1 MGAQSQ
7 SDDQKENLIMTTIQH
22 YDDLP
27 MNWVGDW
34 AGRRAAL
41 TPYQTALYDS
51 ATQKSY
57 TFQEMNERAC
67 RVGTYLADQWGLQ
80 KGDVITLICRNRIE
94 AIDLYLACGKLGVIL
109 APLSHRL
116 KKPELDDLMARLQ
129 PRVVVHEHLF
139 SELIDTLTI
148 PASVQAILTIDD
160 DRNVFEN
167 TVLKTEAREV
177 NRPLALNETCLY
189 VHTGGTTAV
198 PKICIVS
205 HRQMVWNSFDILAT
219 GITGSFKN
227 VLITFPFF
235 HIGGWNTFTPLF
247 HAGITSILLR
257 EFNPGLILEL
267 IHAGRVENFGAVEA
281 MLQFLIAHPKFA
293 ETDFSKL
300 KAITTAAAPCSKAV
314 MQVFLDK
321 GIPISQTYGM
331 TEAGPSNF
339 AYLPRSDSMEDL
351 LTHSASIGTSMFHC
365 DAKIVDQ
372 ASGQDVK
379 AGETGVLCL
388 RSPHNFD
395 GYLHD
400 PARTATMIDADG
412 WITTGDLAV
421 QDEQGL
427 VFIKG
432 RADNMFISGGENVS
446 PEEIEQALMRHPA
459 VAGAICAGIPDA
471 TWGQAPAALVVFHA
485 GQQVGEEDLKTFC
498 RDYLAGYKVP
508 RQIRPVAQLPLTG
521 AGKLDRHTVVTIF
534 ATQSK

>member
-1 MGAQSQ
+1 MGSTQ
-7 SDDQKENLIMTTIQH
+7 N

-41 TPYQTALYDS
+41 TPHRIALYDS
-51 ATQKSY
+51 FTRKTY
-57 TFQEMNERAC
+57 TFQEMNDRAC
-67 RVGTYLADQWGLQ
+67 RVGTYLTDALSLR
-80 KGDVITLICRNRIE
+80 KGDVIALICRNRIE
-94 AIDLYLACGKLGVIL
+94 SIDIYLACGKLGIIL
-109 APLSHRL
+109 APLSQRL
-116 KKPELDDLMARLQ
+116 KKPELDDLMARLK
-129 PRVVVHEHLF
+129 PSILFHENQF
-139 SELIDTLTI
+139 VELASALSAPSSIQSVINIDN
-148 PASVQAILTIDD
+148 
-160 DRNVFEN
+160 DRNIFEN
-167 TVLKTEAREV
+167 IILKTDPREV
-177 NRPLALNETCLY
+177 NIPLAMNDRCLY

-205 HRQMVWNSFDILAT
+205 YRQMVWNSVDILAT
-219 GITGSFKN
+219 GLAGFCNN

-247 HAGITSILLR
+247 HAGITSVLLR

-267 IHAGRVENFGAVEA
+267 IHEGRVENFGAVEA
-281 MLQFLIAHPKFA
+281 MLQFLIAHPKFG

-339 AYLPRSDSMEDL
+339 AYIARSDSLEEL
-351 LTHSASIGTSMFHC
+351 LTNSASIGTSMFHC

-372 ASGQDVK
+372 ESGREVK
-379 AGETGVLCL
+379 PGAMGVLCL

-400 PARTATMIDADG
+400 PTRTESIIDREG
-412 WITTGDLAV
+412 WIYTGDLAV
-421 QDEQGL
+421 QDRDGL

-432 RADNMFISGGENVS
+432 RADNMFVSGGENIS
-446 PEEIEQALMRHPA
+446 PEEIENALMKHPA
-459 VAGAICAGIPDA
+459 VAGAICAGIPDPK
-471 TWGQAPAALVVFHA
+471 WGQAPVALVIFHA
-485 GQQVGEEDLKTFC
+485 GRNATEEELKTFC
-498 RDYLAGYKVP
+498 RDYLADYKVP
-508 RQIRPVAQLPLTG
+508 KHVRPVAELPLTG
-521 AGKLDRHTVVTIF
+521 AGKLNRHAAVTMFGQIIGGG
-534 ATQSK
+534 